1 MKAVFSAR
9 PFARLASMN
18 STAALYSRG
27 RSIVAGT
34 VLLSTVA
41 SCTDGFL
48 LVSALRRLLD
58 SDYGAVQG
66 SGR

>member
-1 MKAVFSAR
+1 MKAVFSVR

-18 STAALYSRG
+18 STVALYSRG

-41 SCTDGFL
+41 SCMDGFL
-48 LVSALRRLLD
+48 LGNGNTQPNTVALN
-58 SDYGAVQG
+58 S
-66 SGR
+66 